1 MVLVTENL
9 SNEKNIDEMLTEWLE
24 RYKSCEKEAEL
35 SKLKTLIVT
44 AMMPNVKKIATTIA
58 RRDYDPVEDL
68 VQAGVI
74 GVMKAIE
81 NFKPELSKS
90 FRIYAGYLIIGEIR
104 HYIRDKMSLI
114 RVPREIQELAY
125 RINTFVTD
133 VSDEYIDTLT
143 QQDIA
148 EALNVPVKKIG
159 YAMEMDRRKKTVSL
173 DQIYDKHNQNIPFE
187 ELVAA
192 EDFKFSSE
200 NYDQKIILNEVIE
213 RLPAD
218 LKELIYLYYHDD
230 MSQKQIAEKL
240 NLSPM
245 MVSRKLKK
253 AFEILYSLITSEQR
267 TV

>member
-1 MVLVTENL
+1 MILATDNI
-9 SNEKNIDEMLTEWLE
+9 SEKNLDEMLEEWLGS
-24 RYKSCEKEAEL
+24 YKKTSLDAEKA
-35 SKLKTLIVT
+35 KLKTLIVT
-44 AMMPNVKKIATTIA
+44 AMMPNVRKIATTIA

-68 VQAGVI
+68 VQAGAI

-133 VSDEYIDTLT
+133 VSDDYNDTLT

-148 EALNVPVKKIG
+148 EALNVSVKKVG

-173 DQIYDKHNQNIPFE
+173 DQLYDKHNQNIPFE
-187 ELVAA
+187 ELIAV
-192 EDFKFSSE
+192 EDFKVVSE

-213 RLPAD
+213 KLPD
-218 LKELIYLYYHDD
+218 ELKELVNLYYREDL
-230 MSQKQIAEKL
+230 SQKQISEKL

-253 AFEILYSLITSEQR
+253 AFDILHSLITTEQR
-267 TV
+267 AV

>member
-1 MVLVTENL
+1 MTTGKI
-9 SNEKNIDEMLTEWLE
+9 SEKNLDQMLEQWLAS
-24 RYKSCEKEAEL
+24 YKATDNQSEKN
-35 SKLKTLIVT
+35 KLKTLIVT

-104 HYIRDKMSLI
+104 HYIRMSLI

-133 VSDEYIDTLT
+133 VSDDYIDTLT

-148 EALNVPVKKIG
+148 EALHVPVKKIG

-187 ELVAA
+187 EVVAA
-192 EDFKFSSE
+192 EDFKISSE

-213 RLPAD
+213 RLPID
-218 LKELIYLYYHDD
+218 LKELIYLYYHEDL
-230 MSQKQIAEKL
+230 SQKQIAEKT

-253 AFEILYSLITSEQR
+253 AFDILHTLITSEQR
-267 TV
+267 VK

>member
-1 MVLVTENL
+1 MTTDNISE
-9 SNEKNIDEMLTEWLE
+9 EKNLDELLETWLSS
-24 RYKSCEKEAEL
+24 YKSAKTDAECN
-35 SKLKTLIVT
+35 KLKTLIVT

-187 ELVAA
+187 EVVAA
-192 EDFKFSSE
+192 EDFKVSSE
-200 NYDQKIILNEVIE
+200 NYDLKLILNEVIE
-213 RLPAD
+213 RLPDD
-218 LKELIYLYYHDD
+218 LKELIYLYYYED
-230 MSQKQIAEKL
+230 MSQKQIAEKK

-253 AFEILYSLITSEQR
+253 AFDILHTLITSEQR
-267 TV
+267 VG